1 MTTFKLLKF
10 DRSLACQFMIQR
22 SAVDYHFASQRPNKF
37 FSFSISR
44 AIYKSITDRLKGRNG
59 GERVNQLK
67 PSIHNVR
74 PQKNRAGKGFHNL
87 EGSIEGKR
95 WKIYRVFNPPLLPN
109 FPPKVVSQ
117 MRLRG
122 CPVSTGSNLASG
134 RLSAKLTSS
143 DRR

>member
-22 SAVDYHFASQRPNKF
+22 SAVDYHFVSQRLNKF

-59 GERVNQLK
+59 GEGLINLNQA
-67 PSIHNVR
+67 SIIR